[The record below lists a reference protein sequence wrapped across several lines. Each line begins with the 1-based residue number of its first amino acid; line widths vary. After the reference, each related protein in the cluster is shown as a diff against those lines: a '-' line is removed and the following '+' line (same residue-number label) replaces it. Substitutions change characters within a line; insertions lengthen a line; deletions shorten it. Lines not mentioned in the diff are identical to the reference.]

1 MILLLIRGPLKYI
14 YKKGKYEELQ
24 LLLVNLIRL

>member
-14 YKKGKYEELQ
+14 YKKREIWGATT
-24 LLLVNLIRL
+24 LISKFN